1 MLQTVK
7 KSLNLLNKIYYSG
20 LILYPRVSNNF
31 ERKPS
36 FELFPHPS
44 LSIIDGFNFPLKETK
59 YIINKKT
66 SLLFL
71 SLMKLLKPS
80 GIEKVSMKIDSYFD
94 ENLDFI
100 NENKK
105 NELMKCQEILE
116 KFLEKKN
123 LTEKDILMLSNSF
136 YSNENKKTIEDTF
149 KIFHINNILIYSI
162 EKKRKTLINKK
173 NTLYKEINNIDE
185 KNKFES
191 INELIQFNLDV
202 NMKGKENEIIIR

>member
-7 KSLNLLNKIYYSG
+7 KSLNLLNKVYYSG
-20 LILYPRVSNNF
+20 LIMYPRVSNNF

-36 FELFPHPS
+36 FELFPHPH

-71 SLMKLLKPS
+71 SLTKLLKPS
-80 GIEKVSMKIDSYFD
+80 GIEKISMKIDSYFD
-94 ENLDFI
+94 DNLDFL
-100 NENKK
+100 NENRKK
-105 NELMKCQEILE
+105 ELNKCQDILE

-149 KIFHINNILIYSI
+149 KIFHIEDILIHSI
-162 EKKRKTLINKK
+162 EKKRKPLINKK
-173 NTLYKEINNIDE
+173 NTLYKEINKENEEI
-185 KNKFES
+185 KFKS
-191 INELIQFNLDV
+191 LAELIQFNLDERV
-202 NMKGKENEIIIR
+202 KGKDNGIIR